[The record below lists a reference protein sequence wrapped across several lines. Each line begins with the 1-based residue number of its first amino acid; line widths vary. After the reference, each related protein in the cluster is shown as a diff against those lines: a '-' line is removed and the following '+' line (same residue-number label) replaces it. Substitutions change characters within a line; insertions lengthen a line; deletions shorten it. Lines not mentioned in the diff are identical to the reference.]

1 MVTVALILILIVG
14 MAAGAFL
21 YSRDVPAKSGGAHE
35 PVVVP
40 ELTVRQVPVPAPTII
55 PAEGVWVRVEYNGTF
70 VGWVGSPGFLR
81 HVGGSGE
88 QIYPIRNDTRYVQAS
103 FRKQDYT
110 GKTLTVE
117 VYAGGVMTFRRTVRS
132 PMGEVV
138 FLIDPRTA
146 EQPGV
151 TPAATQPGK

>member
-1 MVTVALILILIVG
+1 

-21 YSRDVPAKSGGAHE
+21 YSQYVPARTGDTRA

-40 ELTVRQVPVPAPTII
+40 ESAVRQAPVPTPVII
-55 PAEGVWVRVEYNGTF
+55 PMEGTWVRVDYNGTF
-70 VGWVGSPGFLR
+70 VGWVGTPGSLR

-88 QIYPIRNDTRYVQAS
+88 QLYPIRKDTGYVQAS
-103 FRKQDYT
+103 FQKQDYS

-117 VYAGGVMTFRRTVRS
+117 VYTSGVMTYRRTVRS
-132 PMGEVV
+132 PMGEIA

-146 EQPGV
+146 EQPGA